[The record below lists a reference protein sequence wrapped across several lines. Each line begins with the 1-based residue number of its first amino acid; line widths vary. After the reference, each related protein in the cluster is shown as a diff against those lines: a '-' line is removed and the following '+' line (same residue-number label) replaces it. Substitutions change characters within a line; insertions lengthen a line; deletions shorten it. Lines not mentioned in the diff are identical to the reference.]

1 MGVVHEKVPGTD
13 ALPPVSVE
21 DASVCPEVMA
31 LAVGHAETVGV
42 ASRFTVTGAFTVV
55 FAALVAVIVTV
66 CGVVTVVGAVYSPDE
81 LIVPAPV
88 AGLIDQVTLV
98 FVLPTTVAV
107 NCCVPPA
114 FTFAEAGETLTDIG
128 DVPKDMVSTGTKF
141 AGIATGL
148 PVKMAL

>member
-1 MGVVHEKVPGTD
+1 
-13 ALPPVSVE
+13 
-21 DASVCPEVMA
+21 MA
-31 LAVGHAETVGV
+31 PAVGHTDTVGV
-42 ASRFTVTGAFTVV
+42 ASRFTIAGAFTVV
-55 FAALVAVIVTV
+55 LAALVAVIVTV
-66 CGVVTVVGAVYSPDE
+66 CGVVTVAGAVYNPDE

-114 FTFAEAGETLTDIG
+114 FTLAEAGVTLTDIG
-128 DVPKDMVSTGTKF
+128 DVPKDMVSTGTNV
-141 AGIATGL
+141 AGIVTGL

>member
-1 MGVVHEKVPGTD
+1 MP
-13 ALPPVSVE
+13 
-21 DASVCPEVMA
+21 
-31 LAVGHAETVGV
+31 LAVGHADTVGV
-42 ASRFTVTGAFTVV
+42 ASRFTITGVFTVV

-66 CGVVTVVGAVYSPDE
+66 CGVVTVVGAVYNPAE
-81 LIVPAPV
+81 LIAPALV

-114 FTFAEAGETLTDIG
+114 FTLAEAGETVTDTVC
-128 DVPKDMVSTGTKF
+128 VPKDMVSTGTNV
-141 AGIATGL
+141 AGIVTGL